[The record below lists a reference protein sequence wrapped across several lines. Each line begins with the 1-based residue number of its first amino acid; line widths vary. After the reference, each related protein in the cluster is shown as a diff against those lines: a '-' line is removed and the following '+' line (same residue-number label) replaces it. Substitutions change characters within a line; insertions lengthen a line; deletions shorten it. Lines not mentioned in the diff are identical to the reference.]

1 MAKQFKLDNAE
12 KKDSTGIC
20 FIGERKFSDFIKEYL
35 LDKPGAI
42 LDTENR
48 QVGKHNG
55 LFYYTIGQRKG
66 LGIGGMKDSPESP
79 WFVVEKD
86 TKNNTLICAQGMDHP
101 RLYHNGL
108 IANDI
113 HWFIEPNEM
122 GNTFK
127 AKVRIR
133 HRQDLQSATIR
144 VKNSELI
151 AEFKVPQR
159 AISPGQ
165 SIAIYIDNCLIGSA
179 IIQSPVDLN
188 A

>member
-86 TKNNTLICAQGMDHP
+86 IKNNTLICAQGMD
-101 RLYHNGL
+101 LSL
-108 IANDI
+108 IHI
-113 HWFIEPNEM
+113 
-122 GNTFK
+122 
-127 AKVRIR
+127 
-133 HRQDLQSATIR
+133 
-144 VKNSELI
+144 
-151 AEFKVPQR
+151 
-159 AISPGQ
+159 
-165 SIAIYIDNCLIGSA
+165 
-179 IIQSPVDLN
+179 
-188 A
+188 